1 MFKKGSNLRLILIV
15 SLFFGLSTG
24 IYEFVLPYYLKHIG
38 VNYVNMGWIYA
49 ISAIVVLIARVY
61 MGGLSDILGRKKL
74 YGWALGICGATT
86 MMIPYGT
93 SYVLQILF
101 KTIRDTAGLT
111 RETIHP
117 IVIYEAQKTGFLN
130 LIGKLRGMEFLLQAL
145 GTLLTWW
152 IFRTM
157 GGENSGEAYLGNFTL
172 GGGILIAGCIWWLLF
187 FKENWKPEKQKIIP
201 LRELISLDMHPNLIL
216 IAISGMIFAVGL
228 QMSHSFYMNLFFTEK
243 FGSKTDFTIWVNIVH
258 RLTLAL
264 PLFIVGH
271 FNLKNLKWWYI
282 SGVAF
287 QGLTIA
293 ISPFL
298 SNSILSAS
306 VYLSHDLIG
315 AGIWSPIQA
324 TLIQKFSSNEKRG
337 LEVGKVLAW
346 GSIGAIFGPL
356 IAGKLASQSAYLPF
370 LFSGIFI
377 IVAVI
382 PLLFLKLSR
391 DEGANA
397 AA

>member
-24 IYEFVLPYYLKHIG
+24 VYEFVLPYYLRYIN
-38 VNYVNMGWIYA
+38 VNYANMGWIYA
-49 ISAIVVLIARVY
+49 ISAVVVLVARVY

-74 YGWALGICGATT
+74 YGWALGICGITT

-93 SYVLQILF
+93 SNVLQIIF

-145 GTLLTWW
+145 GTILTWW
-152 IFRTM
+152 VFITM
-157 GGENSGEAYLGNFTL
+157 GGQNNYNSYLGNFVL
-172 GGGILIAGCIWWLLF
+172 AGGILIIGCIWWLLS
-187 FKENWKPEKQKIIP
+187 FKESWKPEKQPIIP
-201 LRELISLDMHPNLIL
+201 LRELVNLDMHPNLVL
-216 IAISGMIFAVGL
+216 IAMSGMIFAIGL
-228 QMSHSFYMNLFFTEK
+228 QMSHSFYMNLFFTER
-243 FGSKTDFTIWVNIVH
+243 FGSTTDFTIWVNVVH

-264 PLFIVGH
+264 PLFFVGH

-282 SGVAF
+282 FGVAF

-293 ISPFL
+293 ISPFI
-298 SNSILSAS
+298 NNPIISAS

-324 TLIQKFSSNEKRG
+324 TLIQRFSSDEKRG
-337 LEVGKVLAW
+337 LDVGKVLAW

-356 IAGKLASQSAYLPF
+356 IAGNLALISSKLPF
-370 LFSGIFI
+370 FISGILI
-377 IVAVI
+377 IIAI
-382 PLLFLKLSR
+382 TPLLFLKLSR
-391 DEGANA
+391 DEGAKA